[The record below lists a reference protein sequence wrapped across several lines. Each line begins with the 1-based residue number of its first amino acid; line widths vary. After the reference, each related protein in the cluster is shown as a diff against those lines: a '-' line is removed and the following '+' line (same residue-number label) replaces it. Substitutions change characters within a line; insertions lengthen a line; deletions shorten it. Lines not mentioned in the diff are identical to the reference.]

1 MADEAC
7 ASILNVSDEPVP
19 AGEAGARKATAT
31 PSAEEANDA
40 EAAWL
45 EHQLNLV
52 HENEFGYAPE
62 TRKCG
67 GPDIVLKHR
76 QWFLLR
82 WMNWTGVGLTRLEL
96 NEVCRI
102 LGLPA
107 SGDSCDACAYTL
119 ALHYQLDASEAG
131 TCGMGFFSPEFVDP
145 HYLEIQLGRRRLRL
159 CRLRVAPVSHQ

>member
-7 ASILNVSDEPVP
+7 ASILNASDEPVS
-19 AGEAGARKATAT
+19 AREPTAT
-31 PSAEEANDA
+31 PSANRASAEGDADA

-62 TRKCG
+62 TRPFG
-67 GPDIVLKHR
+67 GPDIVRKHR

-82 WMNWTGVGLTRLEL
+82 WMNWSNAGLTRLEL

-119 ALHYQLDASEAG
+119 ALHYQLDATEAG
-131 TCGMGFFSPEFVDP
+131 TCSMGFFSPEFVDP
-145 HYLEIQLGRRRLRL
+145 HYLEIQLGRKRLRV
-159 CRLRVAPVSHQ
+159 CQLRVAPVPHQ